1 MPGPIAT
8 AVAQPEETFCLDCG
22 PDAALERHGG
32 AGRALLRCPRCGGR
46 QRIPALPLFLVTGAS
61 GSGKTTIIGQ
71 LRSRLPECD
80 VFEIDATLQ
89 VAALGWEVWRNTWLR
104 VVHEVALNG
113 RVSVLCGSLQPDQL
127 KDLPA
132 RRLIGPVHCCVLDCP
147 DAVRARRL
155 LARPAWRGTST
166 DTAIANHQRY
176 AAWLRANVDPCFD
189 TSLLTPGEVASQ
201 VAAWVR
207 RQLQAPPVTR

>member
-155 LARPAWRGTST
+155 LARPAWRSTST

-201 VAAWVR
+201 VATWVR